1 VRARRD
7 SWEQGEGQPGLA
19 DIVWR
24 EGREGAGPL
33 ANNIG
38 AERTVGRRTQPGL
51 KEGDAAFF
59 VAGDPE
65 KFWKFSGLA
74 RTKLGEE
81 LNLIDKDRFELAW
94 IVDFPM
100 YEYNEEDKKVD
111 FSHNPLQMPQGG
123 LRAVP

>member
-1 VRARRD
+1 MRSSA
-7 SWEQGEGQPGLA
+7 
-19 DIVWR
+19 
-24 EGREGAGPL
+24 
-33 ANNIG
+33 
-38 AERTVGRRTQPGL
+38 L

-74 RTKLGEE
+74 RTKVAEE

-111 FSHNPLQMPQGG
+111 FSHNPFSMPQGG
-123 LRAVP
+123 LEALKTQRPADHQGVPVRHHLQRL

>member
-1 VRARRD
+1 MPTTSAR
-7 SWEQGEGQPGLA
+7 
-19 DIVWR
+19 
-24 EGREGAGPL
+24 
-33 ANNIG
+33 N
-38 AERTVGRRTQPGL
+38 GRRRSAASSAL

-74 RTKLGEE
+74 RTKVGEE

-100 YEYNEEDKKVD
+100 YEYDETEKKVD
-111 FSHNPLQMPQGG
+111 FSHNPFSMPQGG
-123 LRAVP
+123 LDALRRRTR